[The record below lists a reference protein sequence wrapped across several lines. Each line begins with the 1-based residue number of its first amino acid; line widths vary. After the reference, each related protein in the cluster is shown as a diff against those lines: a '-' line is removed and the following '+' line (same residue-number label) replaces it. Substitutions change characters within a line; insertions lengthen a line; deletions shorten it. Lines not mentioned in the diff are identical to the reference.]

1 MKSTNEEETKRMG
14 CGVSTS
20 HILQKYKTLTPYTTE
35 DIAKH
40 GPNLIGTEV
49 HVIGYVGLCN
59 GESQKHVVYSPFN
72 KDEYGAYIKINVYR
86 SGGSVRK
93 LKKKFSGKAGT
104 YFTVHDNQRTE
115 NAIVISMENPNDWQI
130 NLLLQINIIISNA
143 LIIQ

>member
-1 MKSTNEEETKRMG
+1 MG

-49 HVIGYVGLCN
+49 HVIGYVGLRN

-72 KDEYGAYIKINVYR
+72 KDEYGVYIKINVYR
-86 SGGSVRK
+86 SGGSGGK
-93 LKKKFSGKAGT
+93 SKKKFSGKAGT
-104 YFTVHDNQRTE
+104 YFTVRQSTHGECDCYFYGK
-115 NAIVISMENPNDWQI
+115 PK
-130 NLLLQINIIISNA
+130 
-143 LIIQ
+143 